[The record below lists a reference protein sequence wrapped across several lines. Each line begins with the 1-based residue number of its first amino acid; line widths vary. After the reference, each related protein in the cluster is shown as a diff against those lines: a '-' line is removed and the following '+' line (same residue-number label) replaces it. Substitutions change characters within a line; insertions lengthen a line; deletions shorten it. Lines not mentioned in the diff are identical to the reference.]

1 MDGMTAF
8 EAAFLTVTFLFMVG
22 SMFGWVIELFFRRYI
37 STKNPSRK
45 WINPGFLT
53 GPCLPLYGFGLVAM
67 YVMSLLPYIGDEIR
81 YKNTVIQLI
90 VTVLAMGAVMTVL
103 EFIAGLIFIK
113 GMKIKLWDYSDEFLN
128 VSGIICLKFSMIWT
142 VLAAVYYFF
151 IQHYV
156 VRMVMWFDDNIAFT
170 FVVGMFY
177 GMLVIDICYSFNV
190 VGKIR
195 RFAVENDVIVK
206 YEVLKQEIRLETDEI
221 RKRGRFLLALNPERV
236 LSDIMKE
243 RIDKIRYRK

>member
-1 MDGMTAF
+1 MDGMTVF

-22 SMFGWVIELFFRRYI
+22 SLFGWVLELLFRRFV

-53 GPCLPLYGFGLVAM
+53 GPCLPIYGFGLVAL
-67 YVMSLLPYIGDEIR
+67 YVMSHLPYVGEEIR
-81 YKNTVIQLI
+81 YKNTAIQLI
-90 VTVLAMGAVMTVL
+90 VTIVAMGAVMTL
-103 EFIAGLIFIK
+103 IEFFAGIIFIK

-128 VSGIICLKFSMIWT
+128 ISGIICLKFSVIWT

-156 VRMVMWFDDNIAFT
+156 IRMVMWFDANIAFT
-170 FVVGMFY
+170 FFVGMFY
-177 GMLVIDICYSFNV
+177 GIFVIDLCYSFNV

-221 RKRGRFLLALNPERV
+221 KKRGRFLLALKPERV
-236 LSDIMKE
+236 LGDIMKE
-243 RIDKIRYRK
+243 RIDNIRYRK